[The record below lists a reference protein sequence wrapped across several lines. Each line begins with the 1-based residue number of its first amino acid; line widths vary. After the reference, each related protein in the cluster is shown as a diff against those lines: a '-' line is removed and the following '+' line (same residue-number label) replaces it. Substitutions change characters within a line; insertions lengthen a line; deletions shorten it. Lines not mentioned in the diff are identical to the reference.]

1 MKIQFKQH
9 TNSLKP
15 NKAIVAI
22 HGWGGNKNSF
32 SPFFKNLKINNVEW
46 FCPEAPYNVEMD
58 SKDKKNL
65 LRKSWTYKKEDG
77 SWEVVE
83 PMNMMDDFFNE
94 IIFQKFESK
103 DVFVFGFSQG
113 AAVCYEYILGIKK
126 KLGGVFPIG
135 GFLFKDSMT
144 TNRVSEQNKNTPIII
159 GHGIKDDIVPIEK
172 SKIAYSKLLDEGA
185 NVKFCDYNGGHK
197 ISMEFLRT
205 MREVIDNG

>member
-46 FCPEAPYNVEMD
+46 FFPEAPYNVEMD

-83 PMNMMDDFFNE
+83 PMNMRDDFFNE
-94 IIFQKFESK
+94 IIFFYKAF
-103 DVFVFGFSQG
+103 
-113 AAVCYEYILGIKK
+113 
-126 KLGGVFPIG
+126 
-135 GFLFKDSMT
+135 T
-144 TNRVSEQNKNTPIII
+144 
-159 GHGIKDDIVPIEK
+159 
-172 SKIAYSKLLDEGA
+172 
-185 NVKFCDYNGGHK
+185 
-197 ISMEFLRT
+197 
-205 MREVIDNG
+205 